1 MTELA
6 SSLPAE
12 TAAFLLSLA
21 SLACSLL
28 CSAHLLAHALTSLRA
43 RGASAIAVLGAIGA
57 LALLACGGAPAAA
70 HALGWEGVAKMLA
83 HVAGACAVWLGLTVL
98 ALNVHAARHRSN
110 PSAPIDFII
119 VPGAALRDAE
129 PSPILAARLD
139 RALELW
145 RADGCRGRIIVSG
158 GQGPDE
164 CVSEASAMRAY
175 LQAHDVPS
183 GCILEEPRSTTTYEN
198 MRFSLALLERQNVAA
213 RNAAVAVV
221 STDYHL
227 VRCMHYARRCGAP
240 VVGVGASSAGRQWSR
255 GYLREVA
262 AFTKMLLPSYI
273 VPITL
278 GLAIRFVC

>member
-1 MTELA
+1 MTELV

-12 TAAFLLSLA
+12 TAASFLSLA
-21 SLACSLL
+21 SLVCSLL
-28 CSAHLLAHALTSLRA
+28 CGVHLLAHALTSLRA
-43 RGASAIAVLGAIGA
+43 RGASVIAVLGVIGA
-57 LALLACGGAPAAA
+57 PALLVCGGAPAAA
-70 HALGWEGVAKMLA
+70 RVLGWEGVAKTLA
-83 HVAGACAVWLGLTVL
+83 HVSGACAAWLSLTVL
-98 ALNVHAARHRSN
+98 GLNVHAARHRSD

-119 VPGAALRDAE
+119 VPGAALREAE

-145 RADGCRGRIIVSG
+145 RAASCHGLIIVSG

-164 CVSEASAMRAY
+164 CVSEASAMHAY
-175 LQAHDVPS
+175 LQARDVPD
-183 GCILEEPRSTTTYEN
+183 GCILKEASSTTTCEN
-198 MRFSLALLERQNVAA
+198 MRFSLALLERQNVSVQ
-213 RNAAVAVV
+213 NAAVAVV

-227 VRCMHYARRCGAP
+227 ARCMHYARRCGVH

-273 VPITL
+273 VPIIL